1 MGRWDGEKEDFL
13 PGSMPY
19 LRLDNVCVAVY
30 LAYHSLT
37 VDHASSQV
45 KQQYQGSPY
54 EVTAIRD
61 Y

>member
-1 MGRWDGEKEDFL
+1 MGRRDDEREDFL
-13 PGSMPY
+13 PGSMPH
-19 LRLDNVCVAVY
+19 LRLDIVCVAVY

-54 EVTAIRD
+54 EGTAIRG